1 MELTVRYA
9 KATDGTSIALWT
21 LGTGEPLVYLAG
33 APWCHVELLQ
43 IPQCVHWYQLLSKNR
58 MLVRYDVRGT
68 GFSDREVIDHSLN
81 AQLLDLEAV
90 IDFLNLERFCLFG
103 AANAG
108 PVAIAYAARYPDKV
122 SRLVLWCA
130 WSRASDI
137 LSPRIEA
144 WLGLLDQDWQLMT
157 DTCAHLA
164 LGWSEGDVGRVAA
177 ENLRNS
183 TTPGAFRAAL
193 EASKTFDVSS
203 LLPEVKA
210 PTLVLGRP
218 GVSWIPGDAAKS
230 LASGIPDARLA
241 LLDGES
247 TAPYLGD
254 MEAAAAPIEQFLD
267 ANYETGASSRG
278 ARVSTAS
285 GPDLGTE
292 PALKPDLA
300 LPNGLTDREVQVLR
314 LVAAGRTNNEIA
326 AELVLSIRTVERHIG
341 NIYGKI
347 GARGRADATVY
358 ALTRGLV

>member
-1 MELTVRYA
+1 MDPTVRYA

-21 LGTGEPLVYLAG
+21 LGTGEPLVYMAG

-43 IPQCVHWYQLLSKNR
+43 IPQCLRWYQLLSENR
-58 MLVRYDVRGT
+58 MLVRYDGRGT
-68 GFSDREVIDHSLN
+68 GLSDREVTDYTLN

-90 IDFLNLERFCLFG
+90 VDYLGLDKFRLFG

-130 WSRASDI
+130 WARGSDI

-144 WLGLLDQDWQLMT
+144 WRGLLDHDWQLMT

-164 LGWSEGDVGRVAA
+164 LGWAEGEVGRLAA
-177 ENLRNS
+177 ENLRDS
-183 TTPGAFRAAL
+183 ITPRAFRAAL
-193 EASKTFDVSS
+193 EAIETFDVSS

-218 GVSWIPGDAAKS
+218 GVSWIPGEAARG

-241 LLDGES
+241 LLEGES

-254 MEAAAAPIEQFLD
+254 MEATAAAIEQFLD
-267 ANYETGASSRG
+267 QDHQAVVSSRG
-278 ARVSTAS
+278 TRISTPS
-285 GPDLGTE
+285 GPELGAEPSLKSDLT
-292 PALKPDLA
+292 PPD
-300 LPNGLTDREVQVLR
+300 GLTYREVQVLR
-314 LVAAGRTNNEIA
+314 LVAGGRTNNEVA

-341 NIYGKI
+341 NIYSKI
-347 GARGRADATVY
+347 GARGRADATVF
-358 ALTRGLV
+358 ALTQGLV